1 MNILNKFKYQYNLKK
16 LQDLISTEE
25 YNKFFEEI
33 SKLRDNKTIFLQLL
47 ANLGVSAIQKN
58 NINFLQNK
66 IIWLNSFLKE
76 DTAYVSKFMEYYMK
90 ELNQNIELTEYEKAT
105 VKELKKL
112 ENTKNLNF
120 YDFLNYSYLYQY
132 LILNQYIQN
141 TILINELPFFSQANQ
156 LNFSKPTL
164 TQCYF
169 YIMDHPYS
177 TYSEIKK
184 NNSNDQIIAKNIFL
198 NLDDTPTVSNI
209 ENVNIEIAR
218 KGWNIH
224 VKSWTNENVI
234 NVLNGKVILKKDLE
248 KDTYDVL
255 SSIILHLIQ
264 TGSKIDLNYS
274 VIEKF
279 LEINPYNA
287 TTFDGDA
294 LSQKE
299 KKFINQYVEEILKS
313 YRF

>member
-1 MNILNKFKYQYNLKK
+1 MNILNKIKYQYNLKK
-16 LQDLISTEE
+16 LQDLISSEE
-25 YNKFFEEI
+25 YTKFFDEI
-33 SKLRDNKTIFLQLL
+33 SKLSNNKSIFLQLL
-47 ANLGVSAIQKN
+47 ANLGVSALQKN
-58 NINFLQNK
+58 NTNFFQNK

-76 DTAYVSKFMEYYMK
+76 DTVYVSKFMEYYMK

-169 YIMDHPYS
+169 YIMDHPYR

>member
-16 LQDLISTEE
+16 LQDLISSEE
-25 YNKFFEEI
+25 YIKFFNEI
-33 SKLRDNKTIFLQLL
+33 AKLSDNKTIFLQLL
-47 ANLGVSAIQKN
+47 TSLGVSALQKN
-58 NINFLQNK
+58 NTNFFQNK

-76 DTAYVSKFMEYYMK
+76 DTAYVSKFIEYYMK
-90 ELNQNIELTEYEKAT
+90 ELNLNIELTEYEKAT

-132 LILNQYIQN
+132 LILNKDIQN
-141 TILINELPFFSQANQ
+141 TILINELPFFSQENQ

-169 YIMDHPYS
+169 YIMDHPYR
-177 TYSEIKK
+177 TYGEIKK
-184 NNSNDQIIAKNIFL
+184 NNSNDQTIAKNIFL
-198 NLDDTPTVSNI
+198 NLDDTPTLSNI

-224 VKSWTNENVI
+224 VNSWTNENVI

-248 KDTYDVL
+248 NNTFDVL

-264 TGSKIDLNYS
+264 TGSKIELNYK

-279 LEINPYNA
+279 LDTYSYKS
-287 TTFDGDA
+287 TTVDGDA

>member
-1 MNILNKFKYQYNLKK
+1 MNILNKIKYQYNLKK
-16 LQDLISTEE
+16 LQDLISSEE
-25 YNKFFEEI
+25 YTKFFDEI
-33 SKLRDNKTIFLQLL
+33 SKLSNNKSIFLQLL
-47 ANLGVSAIQKN
+47 ANLGVSALQKN
-58 NINFLQNK
+58 NTNFFQNK

>member
-76 DTAYVSKFMEYYMK
+76 DTVYVNKFMEYYMK
-90 ELNQNIELTEYEKAT
+90 ELNQNIELAEYEKAT

-120 YDFLNYSYLYQY
+120 NDFLNYSYLYQY
-132 LILNQYIQN
+132 LILNLDIQN
-141 TILINELPFFSQANQ
+141 TILINDLPFFSQENQ

-169 YIMDHPYS
+169 YIIDHPYR
-177 TYSEIKK
+177 TYGEIKK
-184 NNSNDQIIAKNIFL
+184 KNNNDQTIAKNIFL
-198 NLDDTPTVSNI
+198 NLDDTPSVSNI

-218 KGWNIH
+218 KGWNVH

-248 KDTYDVL
+248 NDTYDVL

-264 TGSKIDLNYS
+264 TGSKIDLNYN

-279 LEINPYNA
+279 LEANPYNA
-287 TTFDGDA
+287 TAFDNDA

-299 KKFINQYVEEILKS
+299 KKFINQYIEEILKS

>member
-16 LQDLISTEE
+16 LQDLISSEE
-25 YNKFFEEI
+25 YTKFFDEI
-33 SKLRDNKTIFLQLL
+33 SKLSNNKSIFLQLL
-47 ANLGVSAIQKN
+47 ANLGVSALQKN
-58 NINFLQNK
+58 NTNFFQNK

-76 DTAYVSKFMEYYMK
+76 DTVYVSKFMEYYMK

-169 YIMDHPYS
+169 YIMDHPYR